1 MAQVK
6 KPKWYVVWTGHVP
19 GVYTSWDVAQRQ
31 ISGYPKAQYKS
42 YESAE
47 EAQQA
52 FAEGPIDLLPTT
64 SRASSSRPRKPSF
77 DRSRVVLPS
86 ISVDAACN
94 MTTGV
99 MEYRGVDTETEAEFF
114 LMGPYEDCSNNL
126 GEFLAIVHALAHC
139 KKHDIALPIYSDS
152 RTAIAWVRNRH
163 AKTTVE
169 RTPKNARVFEL
180 IKRAE
185 EWLSTN
191 SYVNHILKWETEQ
204 WGENPADF
212 GRK

>member
-42 YESAE
+42 YESSD

-64 SRASSSRPRKPSF
+64 SRASSSRSRKPSF

-114 LMGPYEDCSNNL
+114 RMGPYEDCSNNL

-139 KKHDIALPIYSDS
+139 KKHDIILPIYSDS

-169 RTPKNARVFEL
+169 RTQKNARVFEL

-191 SYVNHILKWETEQ
+191 TYVNHILKWETEQ